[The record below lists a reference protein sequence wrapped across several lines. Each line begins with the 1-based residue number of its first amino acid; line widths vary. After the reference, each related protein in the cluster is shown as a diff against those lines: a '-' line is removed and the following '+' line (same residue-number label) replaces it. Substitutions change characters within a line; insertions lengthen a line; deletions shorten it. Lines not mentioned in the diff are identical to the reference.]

1 MTKAFHYARVS
12 TIGQK
17 DGDGYIRQ
25 SDTVKKYAQ
34 EKEIEIV
41 QEFRDA
47 FTGSRDGLDRPGL
60 NELFVAIKANGVR
73 LVLVENATRLARDLM
88 VGEII
93 LQEFKKLGVKVI
105 SAEGG
110 VDLTVGNDDPTAK
123 LIRQILSCLAEW
135 DKALLVQKLAV
146 ARRRIRQSGKKCDG
160 RKPFGFR
167 PDERVWL
174 ATMRSMDAS
183 GSSSNEIASRFNSEN
198 APTRVPGSKWHGSQV
213 RRILARLKKIDRKAI
228 AA

>member
-1 MTKAFHYARVS
+1 MTKCFTYSRVS

-17 DGDGYIRQ
+17 NGDGYDRQ
-25 SDTVKKYAQ
+25 HDAVSKYAAAND
-34 EKEIEIV
+34 IEIV
-41 QEFRDA
+41 QEFKDC
-47 FTGSRDGLDRPGL
+47 FTGSRDALDRPGL

-93 LQEFKKLGVKVI
+93 LTEFKKLGVKVI

-110 VDLTVGNDDPTAK
+110 TDMTVGNDDPTAK

-146 ARRRIRQSGKKCDG
+146 ARRRIRASGKRCDG
-160 RKPFGFR
+160 KKPFGLMPGEADTLAAMKLMR
-167 PDERVWL
+167 AEGQTLRVIAVKL
-174 ATMRSMDAS
+174 NEAGAAARKS
-183 GSSSNEIASRFNSEN
+183 GSR
-198 APTRVPGSKWHGSQV
+198 WHVGQV
-213 RRILARLKKIDRKAI
+213 GRILARG
-228 AA
+228 